1 MKLYSTKWLTMV
13 NACDII
19 NYMVDE
25 NSGFID
31 RVFYALSNTTRRN
44 IVLELTKKD
53 LTVNELAKKYD
64 MTLQGVSKHIHVLV
78 RSGLVS
84 QEKQGR
90 TKYCKF
96 NYQHLS
102 KISELLEQYRAFWE
116 RRLDALDKYIKT
128 RKKEKD

>member
-1 MKLYSTKWLTMV
+1 
-13 NACDII
+13 
-19 NYMVDE
+19 MVDN

-102 KISELLEQYRAFWE
+102 KISELLEQYKSFWE

>member
-1 MKLYSTKWLTMV
+1 
-13 NACDII
+13 
-19 NYMVDE
+19 MVDNNAE
-25 NSGFID
+25 FMD
-31 RVFYALSNTTRRN
+31 RVFYALSNITRRN

-84 QEKQGR
+84 QTKKGR
-90 TKYCKF
+90 TKYCQF

-116 RRLDALDKYIKT
+116 RRLDALDEYFE
-128 RKKEKD
+128 KKK

>member
-1 MKLYSTKWLTMV
+1 MV

-102 KISELLEQYRAFWE
+102 KISELLEQYKSFWE